1 MALFGS
7 LLAVAQG
14 ILTGPIIARFG
25 ERRSAVTSLAFG
37 IPSYLV
43 LAFASSGWMVYL
55 GIVIGT
61 MTGIA
66 FPALQSMM
74 TTRIDEDSQGE
85 LQGAI
90 ASTIG
95 LTSIIGPVAMSHIFE
110 HYANARGVYFPGA
123 PFVAA
128 AVLMLAAI
136 ILLVATMRRHF
147 GAPSLLPL
155 PG

>member
-1 MALFGS
+1 MSAPTEVVVGTGIGAAVDRKEDKK
-7 LLAVAQG
+7 LLQGQAQWVDNMHAHG
-14 ILTGPIIARFG
+14 
-25 ERRSAVTSLAFG
+25 
-37 IPSYLV
+37 
-43 LAFASSGWMVYL
+43 MVYL

-74 TTRIDEDSQGE
+74 TMRIDEDSQGE

-95 LTSIIGPVAMSHIFE
+95 LTSIIGPVVMTHIFE
-110 HYANARGVYFPGA
+110 RYANARGAFFPGA

-136 ILLVATMRRHF
+136 MLLIATMRRYF
-147 GAPSLLPL
+147 GPPSPSDVQ
-155 PG
+155 G